1 MKTNANDYSAL
12 DPVQDKALGAPLWLH
27 DTQRWDFLISRP
39 FDTVAIVNP
48 PDEKLINPTLWGEE
62 YIATQSWSMVDGV
75 YWLSLHVQLQY
86 VIAHTK
92 AAFPLPLYS
101 SFSLFA
107 HCCSNR
113 TIAER
118 VVGSFVRVTDI
129 YSSHIEWVGSAILQ
143 QEKLYIY
150 REKEGEREASVASN
164 WFNSTAIASVSRV
177 GDYGYNR
184 SPKVAR

>member
-1 MKTNANDYSAL
+1 
-12 DPVQDKALGAPLWLH
+12 
-27 DTQRWDFLISRP
+27 
-39 FDTVAIVNP
+39 
-48 PDEKLINPTLWGEE
+48 
-62 YIATQSWSMVDGV
+62 MVDGV

-101 SFSLFA
+101 PFSLFA
-107 HCCSNR
+107 RCCSNR

-184 SPKVAR
+184 STNVMRVIRFLHWQISSLFFCLFHSASCYEFISGKDLLHDSWYHNSWIILKNLNRQRRQSKWMNVVGPEQNSTD